1 MAHIKGSKIASTA
14 LTLLSGT
21 ALGWSGSALA
31 QMQTTGAVAQTTD
44 AAPVAAAPAAD
55 APTGVPNQ
63 AQEIVVTGNAN
74 RLGLRK
80 LDASYSISTAT
91 AEQIREVQPI
101 STADLLKIV
110 PGVWVET
117 SGGET
122 GANVFIRGF
131 PSTGDA
137 PFLTVEM
144 NGSPI
149 FAPSSLSFLEN
160 SSLFRIDDTVE
171 RVEVLRGGPSPI
183 FANGQPGA
191 TTNFIL
197 KEGTQDPH
205 LSVRGTY
212 GTEGMYRG
220 DVVAQGPID
229 ANTTYMLGGFYRYS
243 DGLRHTGFP
252 GDLGGQITGSVT
264 HKFDAGKI
272 TVYGR
277 YLDDK
282 NAFYTPMPVLE
293 DSSGKFHTIPGFD
306 ARDDTLV
313 GKEIELT
320 QIEIAPGVN
329 GGPTQKKTIDLSKG
343 RGARIYTLGS
353 AFSYDFGL
361 FQLQNNINF
370 TKGQANTYA
379 LFTGSNPESAAQY
392 IAGAVSAANDPLA
405 SGATNPVLIAAGR
418 PATGGTVTFANGG
431 GVVDPNQ
438 QVIQAGIWSVEKH
451 IKSFTDELKL
461 SREIFSGN
469 TLTLGGYYAH
479 VTDHDLWYLGNNV
492 LLALEPQARVLN
504 ATLDNG
510 ALLTRDGFTSAPNFD
525 VNNSYKSDNIAGYL
539 ADEWK
544 IGKLRLDGGV
554 RVEHTKIDATIE
566 GLTNGVDLDGNPL
579 TVFNNGATILN
590 GNFSDV
596 SYDKTQVSW
605 TAGADYAFTNHLNG
619 FLRANG
625 GALLPQFDDLRANA
639 ATPQFIKPQKVK
651 QFEVGLK
658 TSTHYYDVFL
668 TGFYNRFHNLL
679 FQDLIQN
686 PDGTTTNRVLFGG
699 SRAYGLEFEGAVRP
713 VDGLQIA
720 TRGVIQNG
728 KFKDFGVNSGNDVN
742 RQPQFQI
749 QVIPS
754 YTLRTDWGQARIFG
768 TYTHVGNRFADI
780 ENQQRLGQYDTLDL
794 GASIDVGQRFSIQA
808 TIENVTNT
816 LALTEGN
823 IRTVGSANTNGFFL
837 GRPIFGRH
845 ATITAAY
852 KF

>member
-1 MAHIKGSKIASTA
+1 MTHIIRPKITSAA
-14 LTLLSGT
+14 LALLSST
-21 ALGWSGSALA
+21 ALGWSTVAIA
-31 QMQTTGAVAQTTD
+31 QAPQASPPAVAP
-44 AAPVAAAPAAD
+44 APDAPAD
-55 APTGVPNQ
+55 VPNQ

-137 PFLTVEM
+137 PFLSIEM
-144 NGSPI
+144 NSSPI
-149 FAPSSLSFLEN
+149 FAPSSLSFLED
-160 SSLFRIDDTVE
+160 SSLFRIDDTVDH
-171 RVEVLRGGPSPI
+171 VEVLRGGPSPI

-205 LSVRGTY
+205 LSMRATY

-220 DVVAQGPID
+220 DVVAQGPITD
-229 ANTTYMLGGFYRYS
+229 DTTFMLGGFYRYS
-243 DGLRHTGFP
+243 KGLRHTGFT
-252 GDLGGQITGSVT
+252 GDLGGQVTGSIT
-264 HKFDAGKI
+264 HKFDQGKL

-293 DSSGKFHTIPGFD
+293 DAQGKFHTIPGFD

-320 QIEIAPGVN
+320 QIEVGPSIN
-329 GGPTQKKTIDLSKG
+329 GGPTQKKGIDLSKG

-353 AFSYDFGL
+353 TFSYDFGL
-361 FQLQNNINF
+361 FQVQNNMSF

-379 LFTGSNPESAAQY
+379 LFTGSNPETAAQY
-392 IAGAVSAANDPLA
+392 IADQLAAPY
-405 SGATNPVLIAAGR
+405 GVG
-418 PATGGTVTFANGG
+418 ATGGTVTFANNGATVG
-431 GVVDPNQ
+431 PNQ

-461 SREIFSGN
+461 SREMFSGN

-504 ATLDNG
+504 ATLNNG
-510 ALLTRDGFTSAPNFD
+510 AILTRNGFTSGPTFD
-525 VNNSYKSDNIAGYL
+525 VNNSYKSDNVAGYVS
-539 ADEWK
+539 DEWK
-544 IGKLRLDGGV
+544 IGKLRLDGGA
-554 RVEHTKIDATIE
+554 RVEHTKIKGTFE
-566 GLTNGVDLDGNPL
+566 GLSTVDLDGNPL

-590 GNFSDV
+590 GTFTKAN
-596 SYDKTQVSW
+596 YHKTQVSW
-605 TAGADYAFTNHLNG
+605 TAGATYSFTDNLNG
-619 FLRANG
+619 FVRANG

-639 ATPQFIKPQKVK
+639 STPQFIKPQKVK
-651 QFEVGLK
+651 QYEVGLK

-679 FQDLIQN
+679 FQDLQLIN
-686 PDGTTTNRVLFGG
+686 GVLTNVTSFGG
-699 SRAYGLEFEGAVRP
+699 SRAYGVEFEGAVRP
-713 VDGLQIA
+713 VEGVQIA
-720 TRGVIQNG
+720 TRGVYQDG
-728 KFKDFGVNSGNDVN
+728 KFKDFGTNTGNEVN
-742 RQPQFQI
+742 RQPKFQI

-754 YTLRTDWGQARIFG
+754 YTFRTDWGKVRVFG
-768 TYTHVGNRFADI
+768 TYTHVGNRFADK
-780 ENQQRLGQYDTLDL
+780 ENTQKLGKYDTVDL
-794 GASIDVGQRFSIQA
+794 GASIDLNDRFSIQA
-808 TIENVTNT
+808 TVENVTNK

-823 IRTVGSANTNGFFL
+823 IRQVGQANTNGFFL

>member
-1 MAHIKGSKIASTA
+1 MKTMHRRNARMTA
-14 LTLLSGT
+14 LLLLSGT
-21 ALGWSGSALA
+21 ALGWSGAALA
-31 QMQTTGAVAQTTD
+31 QDQ
-44 AAPVAAAPAAD
+44 APPASAPAAD
-55 APTGVPNQ
+55 A
-63 AQEIVVTGNAN
+63 AQQGDTAAAATPDQSQVIVVTGNPN

-110 PGVWVET
+110 PGVWTET

-137 PFLTVEM
+137 PFLTIEM

-149 FAPSSLSFLEN
+149 FAPSSLSFLED
-160 SSLFRIDDTVE
+160 SSLFRIDDTVDH
-171 RVEVLRGGPSPI
+171 VEVLRGGPSPI

-197 KEGTQDPH
+197 KEGTADPH
-205 LSVRGTY
+205 LSMRVTY

-220 DVVAQGPID
+220 DVVAQGPITD
-229 ANTTYMLGGFYRYS
+229 DTTYMIGGFYRYS
-243 DGLRHTGFP
+243 KGLRHTGFA
-252 GDLGGQITGSVT
+252 GDLGGQVTGSIT
-264 HKFDAGKI
+264 HKVDNGKV
-272 TVYGR
+272 TLYAR

-282 NAFYTPMPVLE
+282 NAFYTPMPLLE
-293 DSSGKFHTIPGFD
+293 TNGKFHTFPGFD

-313 GKEIELT
+313 GQEIENT
-320 QIEIAPGVN
+320 QIEVGPSIN
-329 GGPTQKKTIDLSKG
+329 GGPTQKKDIDLSKG

-353 AFSYDFGL
+353 TFSYDFGV
-361 FQLQNNINF
+361 FQLQNAINF

-379 LFTGSNPESAAQY
+379 VFTGSNPQTVADY
-392 IAGAVSAANDPLA
+392 LAGAGGP
-405 SGATNPVLIAAGR
+405 
-418 PATGGTVTFANGG
+418 GTVTYADSGLALTP
-431 GVVDPNQ
+431 DQ
-438 QVIQAGIWSVEKH
+438 QTIQAGIWAVEKH

-461 SREIFSGN
+461 SRELFEGN

-479 VTDHDLWYLGNNV
+479 VTDHDVWDLGNNV

-504 ATLDNG
+504 ASLDDG
-510 ALLTRDGFTSAPNFD
+510 TILTRDGFTSPTNTAI
-525 VNNSYKSDNIAGYL
+525 NNYYRSNNIAGY
-539 ADEWK
+539 ASDEWK
-544 IGKLRLDGGV
+544 IGKLRLDAGV
-554 RVEHTKIDATIE
+554 RVEHTKIHGVLENSTS
-566 GLTNGVDLDGNPL
+566 GVDLDGDPL
-579 TVFNNGATILN
+579 TAYNNNATVLN
-590 GNFSDV
+590 GTFETIN
-596 SYDKTQVSW
+596 YHKTQVSW
-605 TAGADYAFTNHLNG
+605 TAGADFAFTNHLNG

-625 GALLPQFDDLRANA
+625 GALLPQFDDLRGNA
-639 ATPQFIKPQKVK
+639 ADPENIKPQKVK
-651 QFEVGLK
+651 QYEVGLK

-679 FQDLIQN
+679 FQDIVLDANGN
-686 PDGTTTNRVLFGG
+686 PVNRVLFGG

-713 VDGLQIA
+713 VEGLQIG

-728 KFKDFGVNSGNDVN
+728 KLKDFGANTGNDVA
-742 RQPQFQI
+742 RQPKFLI
-749 QVIPS
+749 AVTPS
-754 YTLRTDWGQARIFG
+754 YTFRTSWGQARVFG
-768 TYTHVGNRFADI
+768 TYTHVGNRYADI
-780 ENQQRLGQYDTLDL
+780 QNQQPLGKYDTVDL
-794 GASIDVGQRFSIQA
+794 GASIDLNQRFSIQA
-808 TIENVTNT
+808 TVENVTNK

-823 IRTVGSANTNGFFL
+823 IRAVGSGNTNGFFL

>member
-1 MAHIKGSKIASTA
+1 MKTMHRRNVRLTA
-14 LTLLSGT
+14 LLLLSGT
-21 ALGWSGSALA
+21 AIAWSGVARAQAQSAPPA
-31 QMQTTGAVAQTTD
+31 D
-44 AAPVAAAPAAD
+44 APQQGEAPAAAAPD
-55 APTGVPNQ
+55 QT
-63 AQEIVVTGNAN
+63 QEIVVTGNAN

-137 PFLTVEM
+137 PFLSVEM

-149 FAPSSLSFLEN
+149 FAPSSLSFLED
-160 SSLFRIDDTVE
+160 SSLFRIDDTVDH
-171 RVEVLRGGPSPI
+171 VEVLRGGPSPI

-197 KEGTQDPH
+197 KEGTADPH
-205 LSVRGTY
+205 LSLRTTY

-220 DVVAQGPID
+220 DAVATGPITD
-229 ANTTYMLGGFYRYS
+229 NTTYMIGGFYRHS
-243 DGLRHTGFP
+243 RGLRHTGFD
-252 GDLGGQITGSVT
+252 GDVGGQVTGSIT
-264 HKFDAGKI
+264 HKVDNGKL

-293 DSSGKFHTIPGFD
+293 DAQGKFHTIPGFD

-320 QIEIAPGVN
+320 QIEVGPSIN
-329 GGPTQKKTIDLSKG
+329 GGPTQKKDIDLSKG
-343 RGARIYTLGS
+343 RGARIYTIGS
-353 AFSYDFGL
+353 TFSYDFGL

-379 LFTGSNPESAAQY
+379 LFTGTNPQSAGQY
-392 IAGAVSAANDPLA
+392 IADQLAAPYGTGAS
-405 SGATNPVLIAAGR
+405 
-418 PATGGTVTFANGG
+418 GGTVTFANSGAA
-431 GVVDPNQ
+431 VDPNQ

-461 SREIFSGN
+461 SREIFEGN
-469 TLTLGGYYAH
+469 TVTLGGYYAH

-504 ATLDNG
+504 ATLNNG
-510 ALLTRDGFTSAPNFD
+510 AILTRNGFTTGPNFD
-525 VNNSYKSDNIAGYL
+525 VNNSYKSDNVAGYL

-544 IGKLRLDGGV
+544 IGKLRVDGGV
-554 RVEHTKIDATIE
+554 RVEHTKIRATIE
-566 GLTNGVDLDGNPL
+566 GLSTVDLDNNPL
-579 TVFNNGATILN
+579 TVFNNGSTILN
-590 GNFSDV
+590 GTFTNAR
-596 SYDKTQVSW
+596 YNKTQVSW
-605 TAGADYAFTNHLNG
+605 TAGATYSFMENLNG
-619 FLRANG
+619 FVRANG
-625 GALLPQFDDLRANA
+625 GALLPQFDDLRANS
-639 ATPQFIKPQKVK
+639 TSTQFIKPQKVK
-651 QFEVGLK
+651 QYEVGLK
-658 TSTHYYDVFL
+658 TSTHYYDVYL

-679 FQDLIQN
+679 FQDLQLIN
-686 PDGTTTNRVLFGG
+686 GVLTNVTSFGG

-713 VDGLQIA
+713 IEGVQIG
-720 TRGVIQNG
+720 TRGVYQNG
-728 KFKDFGVNSGNDVN
+728 KFKDFGTNTGNEVN
-742 RQPQFQI
+742 RQPKFQI

-754 YTLRTDWGQARIFG
+754 YTFRTDWGKIRVFG
-768 TYTHVGNRFADI
+768 TYTHVGDRFADK
-780 ENQQRLGQYDTLDL
+780 ENTQKLGKYDTVDL
-794 GASIDVGQRFSIQA
+794 GASIDVSERFSIQG
-808 TIENVTNT
+808 TVENVTNK

-823 IRTVGSANTNGFFL
+823 IRQVGAGNTNGFFL

>member
-1 MAHIKGSKIASTA
+1 MKTMHRRNARMTA
-14 LTLLSGT
+14 LLLLSGT
-21 ALGWSGSALA
+21 ALGWSGAALA
-31 QMQTTGAVAQTTD
+31 QDQ
-44 AAPVAAAPAAD
+44 APPASAPAAD
-55 APTGVPNQ
+55 ATQQGDTAAAATPDQSQV
-63 AQEIVVTGNAN
+63 IVVTGNPN

-110 PGVWVET
+110 PGVWTET

-137 PFLTVEM
+137 PFLTIEM

-149 FAPSSLSFLEN
+149 FAPSSLSFLED
-160 SSLFRIDDTVE
+160 SSLFRIDDTVDH
-171 RVEVLRGGPSPI
+171 VEVLRGGPSPI

-197 KEGTQDPH
+197 KEGTADPH
-205 LSVRGTY
+205 LSMRVTY

-220 DVVAQGPID
+220 DVVAQGPITD
-229 ANTTYMLGGFYRYS
+229 DTTYMIGGFYRYS
-243 DGLRHTGFP
+243 KGLRHTGFA
-252 GDLGGQITGSVT
+252 GDLGGQVTGSIT
-264 HKFDAGKI
+264 HKVDNGKV
-272 TVYGR
+272 TLYAR

-282 NAFYTPMPVLE
+282 NAFYTPMPLLE
-293 DSSGKFHTIPGFD
+293 TNGKFHTFPGFD

-313 GKEIELT
+313 GQEIENT
-320 QIEIAPGVN
+320 QIEVGPGIN
-329 GGPTQKKTIDLSKG
+329 GGPTQKKDIDLSKG

-353 AFSYDFGL
+353 TFSYDFGV
-361 FQLQNNINF
+361 FQLQNAINF

-379 LFTGSNPESAAQY
+379 VFTGSNPQTVADY
-392 IAGAVSAANDPLA
+392 LAGAGGP
-405 SGATNPVLIAAGR
+405 
-418 PATGGTVTFANGG
+418 GTVTYADSGLALTP
-431 GVVDPNQ
+431 DQ
-438 QVIQAGIWSVEKH
+438 QTIQAGIWAVEKH

-461 SREIFSGN
+461 SRELFEGN

-479 VTDHDLWYLGNNV
+479 VTDHDVWDLGNNV

-504 ATLDNG
+504 ASLDDG
-510 ALLTRDGFTSAPNFD
+510 TILTRDGFTSPTNTAI
-525 VNNSYKSDNIAGYL
+525 NNYYRSNNIAGY
-539 ADEWK
+539 ASDEWK
-544 IGKLRLDGGV
+544 IGKLRLDAGV
-554 RVEHTKIDATIE
+554 RVEHTKIHGVLENSTS
-566 GLTNGVDLDGNPL
+566 GVDLDGDPL
-579 TVFNNGATILN
+579 TAYNNNATVLN
-590 GNFSDV
+590 GTFETIN
-596 SYDKTQVSW
+596 YHKTQVSW
-605 TAGADYAFTNHLNG
+605 TAGADFAFTNHLNG

-625 GALLPQFDDLRANA
+625 GALLPQFDDLRGNA
-639 ATPQFIKPQKVK
+639 ADPENIKPQKVK
-651 QFEVGLK
+651 QYEVGLK

-679 FQDLIQN
+679 FQDIVLDANGN
-686 PDGTTTNRVLFGG
+686 PVNRVLFGG

-713 VDGLQIA
+713 VEGLQIG

-728 KFKDFGVNSGNDVN
+728 KLKDFGANTGNDVA
-742 RQPQFQI
+742 RQPKFLI
-749 QVIPS
+749 AVTPS
-754 YTLRTDWGQARIFG
+754 YTFRTSWGQARIFG
-768 TYTHVGNRFADI
+768 TYTHVGNRYADI
-780 ENQQRLGQYDTLDL
+780 QNQQPLGKYDTVDL
-794 GASIDVGQRFSIQA
+794 GASIDLNQRFSIQA
-808 TIENVTNT
+808 TVENVTNK

-823 IRTVGSANTNGFFL
+823 IRAAGSGNTNGFFL

>member
-1 MAHIKGSKIASTA
+1 MTRIIRPKIASAA
-14 LTLLSGT
+14 LTLLSST
-21 ALGWSGSALA
+21 ALGWS
-31 QMQTTGAVAQTTD
+31 TGAIAQTPPAST
-44 AAPVAAAPAAD
+44 PTAAPAPD
-55 APTGVPNQ
+55 APADVPNQ

-137 PFLTVEM
+137 PFLSIEL
-144 NGSPI
+144 NSSPI
-149 FAPSSLSFLEN
+149 FAPSSLSFLED
-160 SSLFRIDDTVE
+160 SSLFRIDDTVDH
-171 RVEVLRGGPSPI
+171 VEVLRGGPSPI

-205 LSVRGTY
+205 LSMRATY

-243 DGLRHTGFP
+243 KGLRHTGFT
-252 GDLGGQITGSVT
+252 GDLGGQVTGSIT
-264 HKFDAGKI
+264 HKFDTGKL

-293 DSSGKFHTIPGFD
+293 DAQGKFHTIPGFD

-320 QIEIAPGVN
+320 QIEVGPSIN
-329 GGPTQKKTIDLSKG
+329 GGPTQKKAIDLSKG
-343 RGARIYTLGS
+343 RGARIYTFGS
-353 AFSYDFGL
+353 TFSYDFGL
-361 FQLQNNINF
+361 FQLQNNVSF

-379 LFTGSNPESAAQY
+379 LFTGTNPQTAAQY
-392 IAGAVSAANDPLA
+392 ISDAISAANSPLA
-405 SGATNPVLIAAGR
+405 GGAPNPVLVAAGF
-418 PATGGTVTFANGG
+418 PASSGTVTFANSGAA
-431 GVVDPNQ
+431 VDPNQ

-461 SREIFSGN
+461 SREIFEGN

-479 VTDHDLWYLGNNV
+479 VTDHDVWYLGNNV

-504 ATLDNG
+504 ASLNNG
-510 ALLTRDGFTSAPNFD
+510 AILTRNGFTSGPNFD
-525 VNNSYKSDNIAGYL
+525 VNNSYKSDNVAGYVS
-539 ADEWK
+539 DEWK
-544 IGKLRLDGGV
+544 IGKLRVDGGA
-554 RVEHTKIDATIE
+554 RVEHTKIKATIE
-566 GLTNGVDLDGNPL
+566 GLSTVDLDGNPL

-590 GNFSDV
+590 GTFTKAN
-596 SYDKTQVSW
+596 YHKTQVSW
-605 TAGADYAFTNHLNG
+605 TAGATYSFTNNLNG
-619 FLRANG
+619 FVRANG
-625 GALLPQFDDLRANA
+625 GALLPQFDDLRANS
-639 ATPQFIKPQKVK
+639 TNTSLIKPQKVK
-651 QFEVGLK
+651 QYEVGLK
-658 TSTHYYDVFL
+658 TSTRYYDVFL

-679 FQDLIQN
+679 FQDLQLIN
-686 PDGTTTNRVLFGG
+686 GVLTNVTSFGG
-699 SRAYGLEFEGAVRP
+699 SRAYGVEFEGAVRP
-713 VDGLQIA
+713 VEGVQIA
-720 TRGVIQNG
+720 TRGVYQDG
-728 KFKDFGVNSGNDVN
+728 KFKDFGTNTGNEVN
-742 RQPQFQI
+742 RQPKFQI

-754 YTLRTDWGQARIFG
+754 YTFRTDWGKIRVFG
-768 TYTHVGNRFADI
+768 TYTHVGNRFADK
-780 ENQQRLGQYDTLDL
+780 ENTQKLGKYDTVDL
-794 GASIDVGQRFSIQA
+794 GASIDLNDRFSIQG
-808 TIENVTNT
+808 TVENVTNK

-823 IRTVGSANTNGFFL
+823 IRQVGQANTNGFFL

>member
-1 MAHIKGSKIASTA
+1 MAQTNRSKIASAA
-14 LTLLSGT
+14 LALLSST
-21 ALGWSGSALA
+21 ALGWS
-31 QMQTTGAVAQTTD
+31 TGAIAQTSGTVAQTTD
-44 AAPVAAAPAAD
+44 AAPVAAAPAPD

-63 AQEIVVTGNAN
+63 AQEIVVTGNPN

-137 PFLTVEM
+137 PFLTVEL
-144 NGSPI
+144 NGSPL
-149 FAPSSLSFLEN
+149 FAPSSLSFLED

-205 LSVRGTY
+205 LSMRATY

-220 DVVAQGPID
+220 DVVAQGPITD
-229 ANTTYMLGGFYRYS
+229 NTTFMLGGFYRYS
-243 DGLRHTGFP
+243 KGLRHTGFT
-252 GDLGGQITGSVT
+252 GDLGGQVTGSIT
-264 HKFDAGKI
+264 HKFDQGKI

-293 DSSGKFHTIPGFD
+293 DAGGKFHTIPGFD

-320 QIEIAPGVN
+320 QIETGPSIN
-329 GGPTQKKTIDLSKG
+329 GGPTQKQNVDLSKG
-343 RGARIYTLGS
+343 RGARIYTFGS
-353 AFSYDFGL
+353 TFSYDFGL
-361 FQLQNNINF
+361 VQLQNNVNF

-379 LFTGSNPESAAQY
+379 LFTGSNPETASQY
-392 IAGAVSAANDPLA
+392 IADQLAKPYGA
-405 SGATNPVLIAAGR
+405 G
-418 PATGGTVTFANGG
+418 ATGGTVTFANGG
-431 GVVDPNQ
+431 AAVDPNQ
-438 QVIQAGIWSVEKH
+438 QVIQAGIWSVQKH

-461 SREIFSGN
+461 SREIFPGN

-479 VTDHDLWYLGNNV
+479 VTDHDVWHLGNDV
-492 LLALEPQARVLN
+492 LLAVEPQARVLN
-504 ATLDNG
+504 ATLNNG
-510 ALLTRDGFTSAPNFD
+510 ALLTRDGFTDASFYA
-525 VNNSYKSDNIAGYL
+525 VNNSYKSNNEAGYV

-544 IGKLRLDGGV
+544 IGKLRIDGGV

-566 GLTNGVDLDGNPL
+566 GLSTADLDNNPL
-579 TVFNNGATILN
+579 TIYNNGATYLN
-590 GNFSDV
+590 GTFSTV
-596 SYDKTQVSW
+596 SYHKTQVSW

-619 FLRANG
+619 FVRANG
-625 GALLPQFDDLRANA
+625 GALLPQFDDLRGNA
-639 ATPQFIKPQKVK
+639 TTPQFIKPQKAK
-651 QFEVGLK
+651 QYEVGLK

-668 TGFYNRFHNLL
+668 TGFYNRFRNLF
-679 FQDLIQN
+679 FQELQTINGVPQN
-686 PDGTTTNRVLFGG
+686 VTSFGG
-699 SRAYGLEFEGAVRP
+699 SRAYGVEFEGAVRP
-713 VDGLQIA
+713 IEGVQIA
-720 TRGVIQNG
+720 TRGVYQDG
-728 KFKDFGVNSGNDVN
+728 KFKDYGAITGNQVN
-742 RQPQFQI
+742 RQPKFQI

-754 YTLRTDWGQARIFG
+754 YTMRTAWGKARIFG
-768 TYTHVGNRFADI
+768 TYTHVGNRFADK
-780 ENQQRLGQYDTLDL
+780 ENTQQLGKYDTVDL
-794 GASIDVGQRFSIQA
+794 GASIDVGERFTIQA
-808 TIENVTNT
+808 TVENVTNK

-823 IRTVGSANTNGFFL
+823 IRQVGAGNTNGFFL

>member
-1 MAHIKGSKIASTA
+1 MKTMHIRSVRATA
-14 LTLLSGT
+14 LLLLSGT
-21 ALGWSGSALA
+21 ALGWSGAALA
-31 QMQTTGAVAQTTD
+31 QDQ
-44 AAPVAAAPAAD
+44 APPPPPPAAAPADATPPAD
-55 APTGVPNQ
+55 TSASATPDQSQV
-63 AQEIVVTGNAN
+63 IVVTGNAN

-137 PFLTVEM
+137 PFLSIEM
-144 NGSPI
+144 NGSPL
-149 FAPSSLSFLEN
+149 FAPSSLSFLED
-160 SSLFRIDDTVE
+160 SSLFRIDDTVDH
-171 RVEVLRGGPSPI
+171 VEVLRGGPSPI

-197 KEGTQDPH
+197 KEGTADPH
-205 LSVRGTY
+205 LSLRTTY

-220 DVVAQGPID
+220 DAVATGPITD
-229 ANTTYMLGGFYRYS
+229 NTTYMLGGFYRS
-243 DGLRHTGFP
+243 SRGLRHTGFS
-252 GDLGGQITGSVT
+252 GDLGGQVTGSIT
-264 HKFDAGKI
+264 HKVDNGKI

-293 DSSGKFHTIPGFD
+293 DAQGKFHTIPGFD

-320 QIEIAPGVN
+320 QIEVGPSIN
-329 GGPTQKKTIDLSKG
+329 GGPTQKKNIDLSKG

-353 AFSYDFGL
+353 TFSYDFGL

-370 TKGQANTYA
+370 TKGRANTYA
-379 LFTGSNPESAAQY
+379 LFTGTNPETAAAY
-392 IAGAVSAANDPLA
+392 IAGAVTAANAPLA
-405 SGATNPVLIAAGR
+405 SGAPNPVLVAAGG
-418 PATGGTVTFANGG
+418 PATGGTVTFAKTGA
-431 GVVDPNQ
+431 VVDPNQ
-438 QVIQAGIWSVEKH
+438 QVIEAGIWSVEKH

-461 SREIFSGN
+461 SREIFEGN

-510 ALLTRDGFTSAPNFD
+510 AILTRNGFTTGPNFD
-525 VNNSYKSDNIAGYL
+525 VNNFYKSDNVAGYL

-544 IGKLRLDGGV
+544 IGKLRVDGGV
-554 RVEHTKIDATIE
+554 RVEHTKIKALIE

-579 TVFNNGATILN
+579 TVFNNGTTILN
-590 GNFSDV
+590 GTFTRA
-596 SYDKTQVSW
+596 SYHKTQVSW
-605 TAGADYAFTNHLNG
+605 TAGATYSFMDNLNG
-619 FLRANG
+619 FVRANG

-639 ATPQFIKPQKVK
+639 ASTQLIKPQKVK
-651 QFEVGLK
+651 QYEVGLK
-658 TSTHYYDVFL
+658 TSTHYYDVYL

-679 FQDLIQN
+679 FQDIQLI
-686 PDGTTTNRVLFGG
+686 GGVLTNVTSFGG
-699 SRAYGLEFEGAVRP
+699 SRAYGIEFEGAVRP
-713 VDGLQIA
+713 IEGVQIA
-720 TRGVIQNG
+720 TRGVYQDG
-728 KFKDFGVNSGNDVN
+728 KFKDFGTNTGNEVN
-742 RQPQFQI
+742 RQPKFQV

-754 YTLRTDWGQARIFG
+754 YTFRTDWGKVRVFG
-768 TYTHVGNRFADI
+768 TYTHVGNRFADK
-780 ENQQRLGQYDTLDL
+780 ENTQQLGKYDTVDL
-794 GASIDVGQRFSIQA
+794 GASIDLGERFSIQG
-808 TIENVTNT
+808 TVENVTNK

-823 IRTVGSANTNGFFL
+823 IRQVGAGNTNGFFL